1 MTVPN
6 EITELRKKLEAVE
19 RGDEKLTD
27 VSYSGSLE
35 KKWIQR
41 NLTLVKKGRQ
51 SIIEF
56 MIQLNKLI
64 KAIELF

>member
-19 RGDEKLTD
+19 RGDKKLTD
-27 VSYSGSLE
+27 VSYSGKLE

-51 SIIEF
+51 SLIEF
-56 MIQLNKLI
+56 IIQLDKLI